1 MKSTLGIEKP
11 DFTRYSQEQLR
22 QILTRLDEAR
32 YPERVQEIELRLAAL
47 DTMSNAVDPAADFPS
62 GERRRISSSISL
74 VINRVVPVVWV
85 GICLTLFVSL
95 IFSAE
100 KQNTGWVMLIVLFV
114 LGMLGQFVITRLTE
128 EVFLVDDSLIL
139 VQAGAEDFVSLTR
152 VDSVE
157 VVDNDGVSVVLH
169 LSSVT
174 RFGQRIQFVP
184 ATGFFFNPFKEI
196 PVVDELRARIASAK
210 ARATSI

>member
-95 IFSAE
+95 IFSTE

-128 EVFLVDDSLIL
+128 EVFLVDDWLIL
-139 VQAGAEDFVSLTR
+139 VQAGKEERVSLKR
-152 VDSVE
+152 IDSVE
-157 VVDNDGVSVVLH
+157 VVNGEGVSVVLH
-169 LSSVT
+169 LSSVSK
-174 RFGQRIQFVP
+174 FGQRIEFVP
-184 ATGFFFNPFKEI
+184 ATGFLFNPFKEV
-196 PVVDELRARIASAK
+196 PVVDELRVRIASAK

>member
-1 MKSTLGIEKP
+1 MKSIVSTAKP
-11 DFTRYSQEQLR
+11 DFARYSQEQLR
-22 QILTRLDEAR
+22 QILTRLDAAR
-32 YPERVQEIELRLAAL
+32 FPERVQEIELRLAAL
-47 DTMSNAVDPAADFPS
+47 DSISNDAVSASDFPM
-62 GERRRISSSISL
+62 GDRTRISSNVSL
-74 VINRVVPVVWV
+74 GVNKAFQLLWV
-85 GICLTLFVSL
+85 AICLALFVSF
-95 IFSAE
+95 IFSTE
-100 KQNTGWVMLIVLFV
+100 KQGADRVILVVLFV
-114 LGMLGQFVITRLTE
+114 LGMLGRFAINRFTE
-128 EVFLVDDSLIL
+128 EVFLVDDWLIL
-139 VQAGAEDFVSLTR
+139 VQEGKEELLSLTR

-184 ATGFFFNPFKEI
+184 ATGFVFNPFKEI

>member
-128 EVFLVDDSLIL
+128 EVFLVDDWLIL
-139 VQAGAEDFVSLTR
+139 VQAGKEERVSLKR
-152 VDSVE
+152 IDSVE
-157 VVDNDGVSVVLH
+157 VVNGEGVSVVLH
-169 LSSVT
+169 LSSVSK
-174 RFGQRIQFVP
+174 FGQRIEFVP
-184 ATGFFFNPFKEI
+184 ATGFLFNPFKEV
-196 PVVDELRARIASAK
+196 PVVDELRVRIASAK